1 MHRIAWIGWAELR
14 NFMIVQL
21 GTKQIND
28 SSGGN
33 PASQRQC
40 VRQKGDGD
48 PDQPWRHAC
57 THTSLPFASVPAR
70 ELARSRC
77 HDGWMDGSSPA
88 LTHPHRSMDG
98 ALSWAAR
105 VVSRLQQQR
114 HPSIHGPG
122 RVMRCTHLQ
131 QTLLEFGT
139 LHAAAPLVGSTQ
151 QSAEPSFTS
160 TRPGSTRDSTMH
172 SKEIKGAK
180 GIESLPLCCDRSPNK
195 EKGPGWA
202 STHVA

>member
-1 MHRIAWIGWAELR
+1 
-14 NFMIVQL
+14 
-21 GTKQIND
+21 
-28 SSGGN
+28 
-33 PASQRQC
+33 
-40 VRQKGDGD
+40 
-48 PDQPWRHAC
+48 
-57 THTSLPFASVPAR
+57 
-70 ELARSRC
+70 
-77 HDGWMDGSSPA
+77 MDGSSPA

-180 GIESLPLCCDRSPNK
+180 GIESLPCAAIDLQTK
-195 EKGPGWA
+195 KGAGLGIGHPRMSHELQHHQCRRGKSRPTQGRPDQSVRQTSLA
-202 STHVA
+202 IFTSL